1 MAKKGPLGKAET
13 FYIDNHFQNSTA
25 EDLAKDL
32 DRTVRAVRSYIKKT
46 HSNNTSANPAGE
58 HFARQSG
65 ATIMTETAS
74 QVADQNRQKNMR
86 QPNCVTKIKAE
97 TGETK

>member
-13 FYIDNHFQNSTA
+13 FYIDNHFQDSTA

-46 HSNNTSANPAGE
+46 HLSDTNANPAGQ

-74 QVADQNRQKNMR
+74 QVADHNRQRSMR
-86 QPNCVTKIKAE
+86 QPTCITKIKEE
-97 TGETK
+97 TDT